1 VLNSVIEK
9 CKVIFPVILPHTVA
23 IMQAIH
29 DEKCIARISTPISF
43 RDILLHVDRKKNDLT
58 SLTFSA
64 LACGLTENTALLTSN
79 MWADIE
85 DRKHLLR
92 SLERFMQR
100 LKIKVANREG
110 NTVYIGQLD
119 EI

>member
-1 VLNSVIEK
+1 
-9 CKVIFPVILPHTVA
+9 
-23 IMQAIH
+23 MQAIH

-64 LACGLTENTALLTSN
+64 LEIPITPSSQACGLTENTALLTSN